1 MTITVACWVKAITAA
16 VGEGVR
22 PRLEEII
29 EEWLQKSPDAKP
41 LRLTGVISGLE
52 LEEAY
57 AVYKQLSFD
66 TVHPSITALDRHKGT
81 GPGGLSLKPQIK
93 DGDANTAS
101 LASKALLY
109 AYFSAH
115 TALGSPTWNDRRL
128 ARLIKEHNNL
138 AVRFD

>member
-81 GPGGLSLKPQIK
+81 GPGGLSLKPQIR

-109 AYFSAH
+109 GCFFANA
-115 TALGSPTWNDRRL
+115 ALGGTTWGERL
-128 ARLIKEHNNL
+128 VRLIKEHNNL